1 MSTPTVSIPL
11 FDFKDRRMLLMS
23 ISYYQEIYVELLK
36 SSLDEDDPD
45 FLKIYEEHLFIL
57 ENIIE
62 QKKSIYR
69 EHY

>member
-1 MSTPTVSIPL
+1 
-11 FDFKDRRMLLMS
+11 MS